1 MLSALNCLDEN
12 SALDFLSGR
21 LGAPALA
28 ETERHLGECGACVE
42 LLARAAPFL
51 PSRHDAALVSA
62 PRHKV
67 SPAVSTVAMRPPRPS
82 PAPAEAG
89 PGRDPHRPRTLE
101 GNLDESWFS
110 RSPPG
115 GGLLSSGFGLG
126 SESDAGA
133 SISADG
139 RARRDITGSG
149 ADDTPSERYSRPT
162 LTPGI
167 VLKDTYTV
175 LGLIG
180 RGGMGEVY
188 EVAHSRLAGRYALK
202 LLPPAFAH
210 EHVSVTRF
218 RREADITSA
227 MRHPNIVQVI
237 DFDHTPA
244 GQPFLVMEYLD
255 GGDLAQ
261 LMAATGPMPLD
272 RTLRIVAQIVSALS
286 AVHRRGIVHRDLK
299 PQNVLLVRD
308 DDLAADRVKL
318 VDFGLSKRNET
329 SLLGLQTS
337 ISRDRT
343 LLGTPRYMAPE
354 QATGRIDEIDA
365 TTDQFALGAMVYE
378 MLTGVPAFTGDHIA
392 LLLYRIV
399 SEEPEPLRSIV
410 PDVPEHVETALRR
423 ALSKQRSDRFPS
435 TSDFFEALAGYGEG
449 SPLTPSERG
458 AHAEVLGATPNWGR
472 RTVTPGGVPPARIVA
487 GMTAGVVAGTSS
499 APPDSID
506 AQGRT
511 RTRTRRRR
519 QSAFIVGLG
528 AAVLLAL
535 AFPALRGRP
544 PEEPPN
550 RPAARAGSTAP
561 VPSAREVPS
570 AAPIPEAPSM
580 AVPTPPS
587 ATKAAPVGVVAPPPA
602 SPTPGK
608 APASRADSLVA
619 RHPRG
624 PKHQDGD
631 HDGQAAARYRSPGA
645 GQASPPVAPA
655 PDEKPRGAPDP
666 ATVGRLFEEL

>member
-1 MLSALNCLDEN
+1 MLPALNCLDEN

-28 ETERHLGECGACVE
+28 ETERHLGECGSCVE

-51 PSRHDAALVSA
+51 PSRHGALVVSSA
-62 PRHKV
+62 KHKV
-67 SPAVSTVAMRPPRPS
+67 SPGVSTVAMRPPRAGA
-82 PAPAEAG
+82 PAAEAG
-89 PGRDPHRPRTLE
+89 RDPQRPRTME
-101 GNLDESWFS
+101 GDLDESWFS

-115 GGLLSSGFGLG
+115 GGLLSSSFGLG
-126 SESDAGA
+126 SGSDAG
-133 SISADG
+133 SSTSAG
-139 RARRDITGSG
+139 AGAEARARLDVTSSG
-149 ADDTPSERYSRPT
+149 ADGAPAERYSRPT

-188 EVAHSRLAGRYALK
+188 EVTHARLAGRYALK

-272 RTLRIVAQIVSALS
+272 RMLRIVAQIVSALS

-318 VDFGLSKRNET
+318 VDFGLSKRSET

-354 QATGRIDEIDA
+354 QAAGRIDEIDA
-365 TTDQFALGAMVYE
+365 TTDQFALGAMAYE
-378 MLTGVPAFTGDHIA
+378 MLTGEPAFTGEHIA

-399 SEEPEPLRSIV
+399 SEEPVPLRSIL
-410 PDVPEHVETALRR
+410 PEIPEHVEASIRR
-423 ALSKQRSDRFPS
+423 AMSKQRSDRFPS

-458 AHAEVLGATPNWGR
+458 ARAEGLGATPNWGR
-472 RTVTPGGVPPARIVA
+472 RTATPGGLAPARA
-487 GMTAGVVAGTSS
+487 GAGAGNA

-506 AQGRT
+506 AMVGA
-511 RTRTRRRR
+511 RTRRRR
-519 QSAFIVGLG
+519 ASAFIIGLG
-528 AAVLLAL
+528 AAILLVV

-544 PEEPPN
+544 REELPARHAAEASSRAAEPSL
-550 RPAARAGSTAP
+550 RAGPVTAPATTGPTVGLPGPAAGSPA
-561 VPSAREVPS
+561 
-570 AAPIPEAPSM
+570 
-580 AVPTPPS
+580 PTPP
-587 ATKAAPVGVVAPPPA
+587 ATP
-602 SPTPGK
+602 
-608 APASRADSLVA
+608 APAAVAVPAPGAPGPVQAKGQLSRPDALAA
-619 RHPRG
+619 RHPRSARR
-624 PKHQDGD
+624 HDGE
-631 HDGQAAARYRSPGA
+631 HDGQGAAPPGAAA
-645 GQASPPVAPA
+645 PPAPA
-655 PDEKPRGAPDP
+655 EKPSNTAQP
-666 ATVGRLFEEL
+666 ATVGRLVEEL